1 MLRPTT
7 TPDPLEIPEE
17 PLRLEDLQDT
27 MAEPHVPENPLN
39 ALQALQDQMRIL
51 QDELQRQQHTIA
63 QQQAQLLAA
72 EPQAPPVQPQAA
84 ARIKPDRPSPF
95 SGKKFESLE
104 AWIFQM
110 QQYCELAP
118 VPEGDRIRFA
128 ATFFKDQAA
137 LWWRSY
143 FQSIN
148 WQLAAPNWD
157 GFVIALRQQF
167 IPVNTTISAY
177 DRLQRLS
184 QKTSV
189 NLYNHEFRAVML
201 ELPDMDQ
208 ATRMN
213 YYLRGL
219 KDNLRP
225 FVAMQQPADLAAAE
239 AIAERVDAVTFKPAT
254 RNPGFRPNP
263 AYRSPGGAAPM
274 ELDAI
279 GKLTQPERDR
289 LRKIGGCFRCRK
301 PGHLAR
307 DCTTPNRG
315 PPQINAIE
323 EEQPNE
329 SGKE

>member
-1 MLRPTT
+1 M
-7 TPDPLEIPEE
+7 D
-17 PLRLEDLQDT
+17 
-27 MAEPHVPENPLN
+27 
-39 ALQALQDQMRIL
+39 
-51 QDELQRQQHTIA
+51 
-63 QQQAQLLAA
+63 QLLAMIQNLQGQVN
-72 EPQAPPVQPQAA
+72 QAQVGPVQPPVPPQVP
-84 ARIKPDRPSPF
+84 RIKPDRPSPF
-95 SGKKFESLE
+95 HGKKSESLE

-118 VPEGDRIRFA
+118 VPDDDRIRFA
-128 ATFFKDQAA
+128 ATFLKDQAA

-143 FQSIN
+143 YQTIN
-148 WQLAAPNWD
+148 WQAAAPNWD
-157 GFVIALRQQF
+157 GFVTALRQQF

-189 NLYNHEFRAVML
+189 NVYNHEFRAIML

-208 ATRMN
+208 ATRMH
-213 YYLRGL
+213 YYLEGL

-239 AIAERVDAVTFKPAT
+239 TIAERVDAVTFKPVA

-263 AYRSPGGAAPM
+263 AYRSPGGTAPM
-274 ELDAI
+274 ELDVI
-279 GKLTQPERDR
+279 GKLTPSERER

-307 DCTTPNRG
+307 DCTMTNRRG
-315 PPQINAIE
+315 SPQINAME
-323 EEQPNE
+323 EEQPDE